1 MQTVEVVIKIPEE
14 YYKNVKYGRSGDVL
28 INNAIKNG
36 TVLPKGHG
44 KIIDVDQFYKA
55 FKEYLLYPSERKSF
69 SFADLEA
76 ILNVFTPTIIEAES
90 EE

>member
-1 MQTVEVVIKIPEE
+1 MKTVEVVIKMPEE

-55 FKEYLLYPSERKSF
+55 FKEYLSERKSF

-76 ILNVFTPTIIEAES
+76 ILNVFTPTIIKADTES
-90 EE
+90 EK